1 MSDDF
6 GPDDPTLAPVLRTT
20 DGTLLNVVK
29 SLLEV
34 SEIPFI
40 VQGEAAVSLF
50 PLGEAG
56 AEVTGRTTGAII
68 LVPGDRA
75 EEAKALIETTPE

>member
-1 MSDDF
+1 VSDF
-6 GPDDPTLAPVLRTT
+6 GSDDPTLVPVLRTT

-29 SLLEV
+29 SLLEAT
-34 SEIPFI
+34 EIPFV
-40 VQGEAAVSLF
+40 VQGEAAVRLF

-75 EEAKALIETTPE
+75 EEAKALIETPPEG